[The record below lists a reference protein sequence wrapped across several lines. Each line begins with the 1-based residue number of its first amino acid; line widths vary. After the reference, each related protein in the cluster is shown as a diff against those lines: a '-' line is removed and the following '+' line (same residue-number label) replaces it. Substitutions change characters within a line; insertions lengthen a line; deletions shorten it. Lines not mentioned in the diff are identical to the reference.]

1 MLGCFEEL
9 GQLVSGVATGGST
22 STLVDSGLKG
32 RDDDWLRGT
41 AFLTYDAGGAGAA
54 PEGQFS
60 EVTSYARAT
69 GTLTT
74 TWTVAPASGDYYSI
88 ATKRWGTDDLRQIV
102 NRALVRLGDIPK
114 IDTSITTSAGVT
126 EYALP
131 AGFKTKLRRV
141 YLQRRTT
148 SDGEE
153 PEEMTDWY
161 VENDMLIF
169 RRRPETKV
177 LRLLAMGPHAR
188 LNLYGDALDPSVHI
202 NRIVAEAAYTA
213 LRWEMRST
221 EGEDRSQ
228 IQALNDAAEY
238 RDAMRR
244 AHPLGDPGTPFKPLL
259 HPRNVSR
266 RHGGEWVPK

>member
-22 STLVDSGLKG
+22 TTLIDSGLKG

-88 ATKRWGTDDLRQIV
+88 ATKRWGTDDMRQIV

-114 IDTSITTSAGVT
+114 VDVSLTTAASQS
-126 EYALP
+126 EYTLP
-131 AGFKTKLRRV
+131 AGHKTRVRRV
-141 YLQRRTT
+141 YYQSSTATDNER
-148 SDGEE
+148 
-153 PEEMTDWY
+153 PFEMTDWY
-161 VENDMLIF
+161 VENDILIF
-169 RRRPETKV
+169 RRQPISCKV
-177 LRLLAMGPHAR
+177 LRIVSMGPHAR
-188 LNLYGDALDPSVHI
+188 LNVYGDALDPSVHI

-238 RDAMRR
+238 RDAMRK
-244 AHPLGDPGTPFKPLL
+244 AYPLGDPGTPFKPLL
-259 HPRNVSR
+259 HPKR
-266 RHGGEWVPK
+266 